1 MMKAYQ
7 ALLPLAAALAI
18 MGCESRGSAEMKVSQ
33 AEAAVERV
41 RPDAT
46 TAAPEELKTVEA
58 TLAHM
63 KQSLQQREY
72 KVVKN
77 EVPQFNEQ
85 FRALEDAIAAGQA
98 RQAAT
103 IQEWSTLHAEV
114 QPAVE
119 AVQARVDSLKPNAL
133 PKGVTREEL
142 EAAKKDLETVKAS
155 WDEAN
160 KAADAGKPEEAAE
173 KGRMVQ
179 AKLNEIKTSLG
190 MSEQLASAAQPGAQT
205 SAQ

>member
-1 MMKAYQ
+1 MKAYQ

-33 AEAAVERV
+33 AEAALERV

-46 TAAPEELKTVEA
+46 TTAPEELKTVEG

-63 KQSLQQREY
+63 KQSLQQHEY
-72 KVVKN
+72 KAVKAD
-77 EVPQFNEQ
+77 VPQFNEQ
-85 FRALEDAIAAGQA
+85 FRTLETAVAEGQT

-114 QPAVE
+114 PAAVD

-133 PKGVTREEL
+133 PKDVSREEF
-142 EAAKKDLETVKAS
+142 ETAKKDLETVKTT

-160 KAADAGKPEEAAE
+160 AAAEAGKPDEAAE
-173 KGRMVQ
+173 KGRTVL
-179 AKLNEIKTSLG
+179 AKLNEIKSTLG
-190 MSEQLASAAQPGAQT
+190 MNEQLASAAQPDAQT
-205 SAQ
+205 SKQ

>member
-1 MMKAYQ
+1 M
-7 ALLPLAAALAI
+7 
-18 MGCESRGSAEMKVSQ
+18 
-33 AEAAVERV
+33 
-41 RPDAT
+41 
-46 TAAPEELKTVEA
+46 
-58 TLAHM
+58 
-63 KQSLQQREY
+63 
-72 KVVKN
+72 
-77 EVPQFNEQ
+77 
-85 FRALEDAIAAGQA
+85 
-98 RQAAT
+98 
-103 IQEWSTLHAEV
+103 

-190 MSEQLASAAQPGAQT
+190 LSEQLASAAQPGAQT

>member
-1 MMKAYQ
+1 MKAYQ

-33 AEAAVERV
+33 AEAAVDRV

-46 TAAPEELKTVEA
+46 TAAPEELKTVEG

-63 KQSLQQREY
+63 KQNLQQHEY
-72 KVVKN
+72 KAIKT
-77 EVPQFNEQ
+77 EVPRFNEQ
-85 FRALEDAIAAGQA
+85 FRLLEDAIAAGQA

-114 QPAVE
+114 PAAVE

-133 PKGVTREEL
+133 PKDVTRDEL
-142 EAAKKDLETVKAS
+142 ETAKKDLETVKAT

-160 KAADAGKPEEAAE
+160 QAAEAGKPDEAAE
-173 KGRMVQ
+173 KGRMVRT
-179 AKLNEIKTSLG
+179 KLDEIKNSLG
-190 MSEQLASAAQPGAQT
+190 MNEQLASAAQPGAET
-205 SAQ
+205 RAQ

>member
-18 MGCESRGSAEMKVSQ
+18 MGCESRGSAEMMVSQ

-46 TAAPEELKTVEA
+46 TVAPEELKTVEG

-63 KQSLQQREY
+63 QQSLQAHEY
-72 KVVKN
+72 QVVKTD
-77 EVPQFNEQ
+77 VHQFNEQ
-85 FRALEDAIAAGQA
+85 FKTLEDAITAGQT

-103 IQEWSTLHAEV
+103 IQEWSTLHSQVPPMVEEV
-114 QPAVE
+114 QAK
-119 AVQARVDSLKPNAL
+119 VDSLRPNAL
-133 PKGVTREEL
+133 PSEVTRDEL
-142 EAAKKDLETVKAS
+142 EAAKQDLETVKAT

-160 KAADAGKPEEAAE
+160 QAADAGKPEEAAE
-173 KGRMVQ
+173 KGRTVL
-179 AKLNEIKTSLG
+179 AKLNEIKSALG
-190 MSEQLASAAQPGAQT
+190 MSEQLASTAQP
-205 SAQ
+205 SAQAGAR